1 MSGLTATVLLRSS
14 FTPADTGRVTD
25 ILRTHSDRVTETRK
39 GRHWD
44 FVVHNAA
51 ASLSVLSTFEHSYD
65 FEEDL
70 LANDLLF
77 DDAPEAFLL
86 CFCLR
91 RDCDRDTCSKL
102 AVQLAESFGGINC
115 GLGD

>member
-1 MSGLTATVLLRSS
+1 MSGLIATVLLRSL

-25 ILRTHSDRVTETRK
+25 ILRNITDDVTETRK

-44 FVVHNAA
+44 FVVQNAA
-51 ASLSVLSTFEHSYD
+51 ASLSVLSTSEHVYD
-65 FEEDL
+65 FEDDL

-77 DDAPEAFLL
+77 DNAPEAFLL
-86 CFCLR
+86 CFGTR

-102 AVQLAESFGGINC
+102 AAQFAESFGGINC
-115 GLGD
+115 GLVQ